1 MDLELVSAGDWWLGN
16 PNNDFFKAAERSLQ
30 SVWGQKAVHSREGGT
45 IPITNRLEK
54 LLNAPAIHL
63 PLGQST
69 DGQHLHDE
77 RIRLENLM
85 KGKLAVAEFFKQL
98 RDITK

>member
-1 MDLELVSAGDWWLGN
+1 MSAGDWWLGDPKN
-16 PNNDFFKAAERSLQ
+16 KYFKAAANSIE
-30 SVWGQKAVHSREGGT
+30 SVWGENTVYSREGGT

-69 DGQHLHDE
+69 DGQHLHNE

-85 KGKLAVAEFFKQL
+85 KGKLVVSEFFRQL
-98 RDITK
+98 AL